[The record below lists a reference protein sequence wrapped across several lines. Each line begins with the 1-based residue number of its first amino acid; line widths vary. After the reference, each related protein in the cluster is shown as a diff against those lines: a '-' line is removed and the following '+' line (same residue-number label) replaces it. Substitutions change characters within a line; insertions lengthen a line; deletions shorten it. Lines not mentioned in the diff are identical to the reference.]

1 MKSISKV
8 ILFIVA
14 IFSTLVAFSMDQWR
28 SVQNAE
34 TLSVYLN
41 NKPAGEMRT
50 SLTVKGSSVIVESM
64 LKSEVSGGGS
74 VPIVAVIEEKREYD
88 SLGNFV
94 KASQEMSS
102 PAGKNLWSL
111 DKSSNGQWL
120 LKVTTGGVENS
131 RVLKSVNDRI
141 VNTYLMY
148 QGIKKATIKPG
159 LVWNDTIIELT
170 SGEPVNV
177 QVRCVEVPVAKNGN
191 VWTFTERNSINEK
204 DEKWVVDRE
213 GKTVY
218 REVFPFV
225 AKRKNASVQDT
236 GMVNIFETF
245 MVPQSRVVADNE
257 NVVIA
262 GDENFNI
269 DKSVISFYRKTGSKY
284 QFKGTS
290 GECTQGKVFTVP
302 DSLSCYLSAT
312 PTMQVNNPDIKK
324 LAGQFAQRSPG
335 CERIK
340 AMNDYVFATL
350 KKEYTATFSSALET
364 YKAGFGDCGEHAVLL
379 AALLRASGIPARVV
393 FGMVYMPQQKGYFY
407 HAWVLAFDGNKWI
420 FSDPAF
426 GVFPANKDRLPLLI
440 DDSGEKMISLAR
452 VIGRLKID
460 YITNK

>member
-1 MKSISKV
+1 M
-8 ILFIVA
+8 LFIGA
-14 IFSTLVAFSMDQWR
+14 MCCTLSAFSMDQWR
-28 SVQNAE
+28 SVRNAE

-41 NKPAGEMRT
+41 NKPAGEMMT

-64 LKSEVSGGGS
+64 LKSEVSGGGL
-74 VPIVAVIEEKREYD
+74 VPIVAAIKEIREYD
-88 SLGNFV
+88 SLGSFI

-111 DKSSNGQWL
+111 DKSSNGQWR

-131 RVLKSVNDRI
+131 RDLKSVNDRI

-159 LVWNDTIIELT
+159 GVWNDTILELT

-177 QVRCVEVPVAKNGN
+177 QVRCVEVPGPTNGN

-204 DEKWVVDRE
+204 DEKWVIDRE

-236 GMVNIFETF
+236 GTVNIFETF
-245 MVPQSRVVADNE
+245 MIPKSRAVADNE
-257 NVVIA
+257 NVLVA
-262 GDENFNI
+262 GDESFNI
-269 DKSVISFYRKTGSKY
+269 DKSVMSFYRKTGSKY
-284 QFKGTS
+284 LFKRTRGD
-290 GECTQGKVFTVP
+290 CTQGKVFTVP
-302 DSLSCYLSAT
+302 DSLNSYVSAT
-312 PTMQVNNPDIKK
+312 PTMQVDHPDIKK
-324 LAGQFAQRSPG
+324 LAGQFAQSSPV

-340 AMNDYVFATL
+340 AMNDYVFTTL

-393 FGMVYMPQQKGYFY
+393 FGVVYMPSQKGYFY

-440 DDSGEKMISLAR
+440 DDSGEKLISLAR